1 MVKVHFKLSDVGLV
15 ELEIETP
22 VSFEGLLELC
32 SKKTGV
38 ECGGV
43 IAVIRNG
50 RVLSM
55 SDMIEGEEEIDVY
68 PAVSGG

>member
-15 ELEIETP
+15 ELELQAP
-22 VSFEGLLELC
+22 VTFAELLELC
-32 SKKTGV
+32 AQKTGV

-50 RVLSM
+50 RVLTM